1 MGRRPAM
8 NVGLFLMGQVLLI
21 AGVGYVFSSIPIR
34 VESLLWLI
42 LTSVIWF
49 GFLIVYTLIT
59 GVDRAVDLLK
69 DIAKKSAPTGDTP
82 T

>member
-69 DIAKKSAPTGDTP
+69 DIAKKSAPTG
-82 T
+82 